1 MAYAR
6 ECFNDLKSPVKFAH
20 VYVWR
25 TISVISSHYS
35 RLYVDLAL
43 VCDLCFKFICYYMYI
58 SVSTLGERGLWAVLF
73 GQ

>member
-25 TISVISSHYS
+25 TISVISSDVNCYS

-58 SVSTLGERGLWAVLF
+58 SVSTLGERGL
-73 GQ
+73 